1 MRFSWLANI
10 GISAAALLMASGCM
24 LFQTGSASTDGEIGG
39 RTVAIGATVFAWWDT
54 TVYDQ
59 DNDGNLFKQTRDG
72 QNERLH
78 VEMYGFG
85 FNPREDFR
93 FLSIDQQLE
102 LARNMNMYDSLIFVV
117 GASGG
122 IANGARLTYSRAEP
136 PTPGDQP
143 YLAGEPELSLGWIKV
158 NETNE
163 YPSTV
168 KELGSA
174 RNFTLELKNVSRKA
188 GEAIEGSFE
197 IKIDKDSNDR
207 GSIVTGSVKGDFSA
221 PVLHE
226 RIAECNFD
234 HSGAGPDPGGGV
246 YPCDD
251 LEYDGVNP

>member
-10 GISAAALLMASGCM
+10 GVSVAALMLASGCI

-39 RTVAIGATVFAWWDT
+39 RSVNVGGTVFAWWDV

-72 QNERLH
+72 QHESLNIRL
-78 VEMYGFG
+78 YGYA

-93 FLSIDQQLE
+93 FLGIDQQLE
-102 LARNMNMYDSLIFVV
+102 LARNININDSLEFTV
-117 GASGG
+117 GSSGG
-122 IANGARLTYSRAEP
+122 IANGARLTYSTAEP

-143 YLAGEPELSLGWIKV
+143 YLAGMPDLGLGWIKV

-168 KELGSA
+168 KELGSL
-174 RNFTLELKNVSRKA
+174 RNFTLELKKVSRKS

-197 IKIDKDSNDR
+197 VKIDKDSNDR
-207 GSIVTGSVKGDFSA
+207 GSIVTGSVKGDFTA
-221 PVLHE
+221 VVLHE

-234 HSGAGPDPGGGV
+234 NGGAGMGV
-246 YPCDD
+246 DPCDD